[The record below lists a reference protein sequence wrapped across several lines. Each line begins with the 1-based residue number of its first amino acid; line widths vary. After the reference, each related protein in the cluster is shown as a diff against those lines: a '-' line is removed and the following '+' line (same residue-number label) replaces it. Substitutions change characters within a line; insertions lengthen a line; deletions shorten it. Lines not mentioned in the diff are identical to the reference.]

1 MNAYEAAA
9 AAREANRDYQRRW
22 RASNRDKVKE
32 YQRRYWEKKG
42 KEYMQSLAEGRAAGE
57 DRRI

>member
-9 AAREANRDYQRRW
+9 AAREANR
-22 RASNRDKVKE
+22 E

-42 KEYMQSLAEGRAAGE
+42 QEYMQSLAEGRAAGE